1 MSIKTIEG
9 AMRADNA
16 RFCLVVSRWNSFV
29 VEALEQ
35 RRTVPRQG

>member
-16 RFCLVVSRWNSFV
+16 RFCLVVSRWN
-29 VEALEQ
+29 
-35 RRTVPRQG
+35 